1 MNERKDAQM
10 KEKSKK
16 KLRDTFLT
24 TKGWVGDC
32 VREEGDACVVALCK
46 EAI

>member
-16 KLRDTFLT
+16 NLEIHFDYER
-24 TKGWVGDC
+24 GVGDC